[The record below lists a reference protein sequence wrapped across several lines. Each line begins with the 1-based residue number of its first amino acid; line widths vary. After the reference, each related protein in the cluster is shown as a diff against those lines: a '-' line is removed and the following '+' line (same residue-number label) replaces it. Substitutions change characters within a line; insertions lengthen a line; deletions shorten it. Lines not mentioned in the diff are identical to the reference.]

1 MTPTPTEQFIQT
13 LQSLKPGDL
22 SQLRGHAG
30 LPLDQSVPGFDLFAG
45 LWWPLREKN
54 QRAPRREVA
63 WLVAKLYAFR
73 PLQQIPGATLAGQL
87 GWLLPHADDQAR
99 SRHQQ
104 RFDELLLLPLAQIE
118 PALQW
123 ALTVI
128 DDGGRGLDW
137 VQLTDKLSVWER
149 EETRLRW
156 SNEFLGLTH

>member
-1 MTPTPTEQFIQT
+1 MTPTEQFIQA

-30 LPLDQSVPGFDLFAG
+30 RPLDQSVPGFDLFAG
-45 LWWPLREKN
+45 VWWPLREKS

-73 PLQQIPGATLAGQL
+73 PLPYAPGATLARQL
-87 GWLLPHADDQAR
+87 GRLLLADDRAR
-99 SRHQQ
+99 TRHQQ

-118 PALQW
+118 FALQW

-128 DDGGRGLDW
+128 GGRGLDW

-149 EETRLRW
+149 EKTRLKW